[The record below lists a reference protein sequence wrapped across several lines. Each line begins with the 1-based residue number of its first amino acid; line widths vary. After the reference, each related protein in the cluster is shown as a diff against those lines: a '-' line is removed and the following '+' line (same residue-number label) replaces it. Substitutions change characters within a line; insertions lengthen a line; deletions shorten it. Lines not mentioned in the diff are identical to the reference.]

1 MPNVHV
7 FDHPLIR
14 HKLTILRDR
23 QTGHKEFREITEELA
38 MLMAYEATRHH
49 PVREVQVETPL
60 ATTTGWSI
68 AGQEIAV
75 IPILRAGLVM
85 ETAISRLIP
94 TAKVGHIG
102 IYRDHD
108 TLQPV
113 SYYAK
118 LPPDIADRQAMI
130 LDPMLATGGS
140 TVAAID
146 ILKRAGCKAIKV
158 MAIIAAPEG
167 VRKVHDAHPDVDIF
181 TAAVDS
187 HLNDKGYIVPGL
199 GDAGDRLF
207 GTK

>member
-49 PVREVQVETPL
+49 PVREVEVQTPL
-60 ATTTGWSI
+60 ATTTGWTI

-94 TAKVGHIG
+94 TARVGHIG

-140 TVAAID
+140 TVAAVD

-167 VRKVHDAHPDVDIF
+167 VKKVHDAHPDVDIF

>member
-49 PVREVQVETPL
+49 PVREVEVQTPL

-94 TAKVGHIG
+94 TARVGHIG

-167 VRKVHDAHPDVDIF
+167 VKKVHDAHPDVDIF

>member
-1 MPNVHV
+1 MSTVHV

-14 HKLTILRDR
+14 HKLTILRDKR
-23 QTGHKEFREITEELA
+23 TGHKEFRELTEELA
-38 MLMAYEATRHH
+38 ALMAYEATRSH

-68 AGQEIAV
+68 AGQELAV

-85 ETAISRLIP
+85 ETAITRLIP
-94 TAKVGHIG
+94 TARVGHIG
-102 IYRDHD
+102 MYRDHD

-113 SYYAK
+113 SYFVK
-118 LPPDIADRQAMI
+118 LPDDIAEREAMI

-140 TVAAID
+140 TVEAINT
-146 ILKRAGCKAIKV
+146 LKSHGCRNIKV
-158 MAIIAAPEG
+158 MAIISSPEG
-167 VRKVHDAHPDVDIF
+167 IRKVQEAHPEVEIY
-181 TAAVDS
+181 TAEVDS